1 MANLEYEKAH
11 LAEYPVIAG
20 VDEAGR
26 GPLAGP
32 VVAGAVILPREFVAE
47 GLIDDSKKLTAKQR
61 ERAFEQIT
69 SECIWGVGEVSPAE
83 IDEINILQATM
94 KAMRLAVEALRVKPD
109 FLLIDGNY
117 YSNTGIPF
125 ETIVKGDSK
134 SLSIAAAS
142 IVAKV
147 SRDRYMTEIAD
158 KNYPEYGFARHKGY
172 PTKKHFE
179 LIKKNGISD
188 IHRITFLRK
197 FASRESL
204 IDEKIL

>member
-11 LAEYPVIAG
+11 QAEYPVIAG

-32 VVAGAVILPREFVAE
+32 VIAGAVILPREFDAE

-61 ERAFEQIT
+61 DRAFEQIT
-69 SECIWGVGEVSPAE
+69 AKCIWGVGEVSPAE

-117 YSNTGIPF
+117 YSNVGIPF

-142 IVAKV
+142 IIAKV
-147 SRDRYMTEIAD
+147 FRDRYMTEIAE
-158 KNYPEYGFARHKGY
+158 KKYPGYGFAQHKGY

-179 LIKKNGISD
+179 FIKKNGISD

-197 FASRESL
+197 FASRETL
-204 IDEKIL
+204 IYEKI